1 MPQLIG
7 LMVLVTLGGLWL
19 GSGTSETPVD
29 RRIMELSARQ
39 AELQSAQNER
49 LAAFQQQ
56 WQAERAELY
65 QQRDQLEAD
74 RRELAVDRQQA
85 PIVAESIQQI
95 GMLALSLLPLA
106 VCALL
111 LWRVQESD
119 DANAVSETLVAD
131 LMSPHPTL
139 FGRETP
145 GSPSPSGRLE
155 SAGHQPHLKLESPN
169 P

>member
-29 RRIMELSARQ
+29 RRSLELSVRH

-49 LAAFQQQ
+49 LAALQQQ

-74 RRELAVDRQQA
+74 RRDLAVDRQQA
-85 PIVAESIQQI
+85 PIVAESIEQL

-119 DANAVSETLVAD
+119 DANAVAETLVAD
-131 LMSPHPTL
+131 LMSPRPTL
-139 FGRETP
+139 FRQDSPT
-145 GSPSPSGRLE
+145 SPSPSGRLG
-155 SAGHQPHLKLESPN
+155 SADHQPHLKLESPH